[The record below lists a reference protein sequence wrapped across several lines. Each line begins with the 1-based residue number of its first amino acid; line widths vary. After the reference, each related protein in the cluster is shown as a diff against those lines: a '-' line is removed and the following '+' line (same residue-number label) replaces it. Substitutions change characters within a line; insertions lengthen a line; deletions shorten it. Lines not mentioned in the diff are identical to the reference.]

1 MSEEQDMPK
10 QPLNEDLTAN
20 SILQDSSIS
29 PSETKTADM
38 EVHHQPDLHHKPKPW
53 KEYLLEGLMIFI
65 AVTMGFFA
73 EGIREN
79 ITANRKEK
87 EYIKNFVSDLAKDS
101 LALNETILEN
111 QKKLNGL
118 DSLLSLAN
126 VNLSDMGNRE
136 RLYKY
141 AGQSISSYSGFISND
156 ATMMQLKNSGGLQY
170 IRRHNAANS
179 IAQYDQEMR
188 SIYAAEA
195 PYAKAT
201 NDGLDAMSKLIVFN
215 LNGSTG
221 YKNHILPL
229 LTNDPQ
235 EIAVF
240 FNKVSLERGWTN
252 NYIRNML
259 GGIPAVDSLKMFL
272 KKVYNID

>member
-1 MSEEQDMPK
+1 
-10 QPLNEDLTAN
+10 
-20 SILQDSSIS
+20 
-29 PSETKTADM
+29 M

-79 ITANRKEK
+79 ITANKKEK

-101 LALNETILEN
+101 LVLNETIQDN

-118 DSLLSLAN
+118 DSLLLLAN
-126 VNLSDMGNRE
+126 VNLSDIGNRE

-141 AGQSISSYSGFISND
+141 AAQSISTYSEFISND

-170 IRRHNAANS
+170 IRHHNAANN

-188 SIYAAEA
+188 NIYAAEA
-195 PYAKAT
+195 PYAKAI
-201 NDGLDAMSKLIVFN
+201 NGGLDAMSELIVFN
-215 LNGSTG
+215 LKGGNG
-221 YKNHILPL
+221 YKNNNLPL
-229 LTNDPQ
+229 RTNDPGK
-235 EIAVF
+235 IAVF
-240 FNKVSLERGWTN
+240 FNKVSLERGWTF
-252 NYIRNML
+252 NYIRSMT
-259 GGIPAVDSLKMFL
+259 GGIPAVDSLKAFL
-272 KKVYNID
+272 KKEYHIDE